1 MLRTMLKSTIQRAT
15 VTASV
20 TASGTDDARGAG
32 VAGPAEPGGFGLCSV
47 TIDED
52 LLDAAD
58 LLPGE
63 QVSVVD
69 TNGAR
74 LQSIVV
80 AGERGSGVL
89 AVGGPAARLL
99 ATGEQVAVL
108 SYAAMDDAAARAH
121 RPRIVRVDA
130 ANRPL
135 APGAPAAAATAA
147 TAATAESA
155 ETAETDDA
163 ARLDALIQAEA

>member
-15 VTASV
+15 V

-32 VAGPAEPGGFGLCSV
+32 VAGPAESGGFGLCSV

-135 APGAPAAAATAA
+135 APGAPAAAATA
-147 TAATAESA
+147 